1 MNETKS
7 GVSIEKDLPSD
18 VSIRRDLPT
27 VAWFGPVY
35 SNANNK
41 YEYWIL
47 RAELRKMVTGS
58 FEWGQ

>member
-41 YEYWIL
+41 YEYWIN
-47 RAELRKMVTGS
+47 TGFS
-58 FEWGQ
+58 VLSCAKWSLVL